1 MEVLNALN
9 VEHRHPATAVQGVTI
24 GNQTAG
30 DTGNRCFDGHTG
42 VHQCQRRAADRGLR
56 GRAVGGQ
63 HLGDAADRVGE
74 LGLIGQYGDQG
85 ALGKVAVADLAAAG
99 AAGCAGLAD
108 RVRREVVVVDIALV
122 RGVGQVIHQLG
133 ILGGAEGADGQHL
146 RLAAGK
152 HAGAMDAGQQADLG
166 SQRADLIDAAAVN
179 ALAVLE
185 QPCAHDLLLQLVAD
199 QVKVGGGQLGML
211 GSDGVHDGQHSG
223 IADILVIGVHG
234 ILDFVK
240 VVGIDIGQQG
250 MIQLHGGKVLLRLAD
265 LGDDTV
271 DEGEHLLDLLMTGT
285 DGAHHGLLID
295 LVGTGLDHDDFFLA
309 GCKGQGEVAVLALL
323 LRGVQHDL
331 AIHQTDKDTGD
342 GAVPRN
348 VRHSDGQ
355 RSAVHAGDLC
365 GAVGVKAHDSHR
377 DADIVAHVLGE
388 KRADGAVHNAG
399 GQDGMLTGA
408 AFAAHKAA
416 GDAACGVELLLKLN
430 AQGEE
435 INAVTRLV
443 AHRDIAQ
450 HAGLAVADHRAA
462 VGQTA
467 HFAGLDH
474 KGAACKGRLK
484 LAVLG
489 EGFQSGC
496 EFVSHRDSP
505 SLVDFYFQPLPYP
518 NLVQ

>member
-1 MEVLNALN
+1 
-9 VEHRHPATAVQGVTI
+9 
-24 GNQTAG
+24 
-30 DTGNRCFDGHTG
+30 
-42 VHQCQRRAADRGLR
+42 
-56 GRAVGGQ
+56 
-63 HLGDAADRVGE
+63 
-74 LGLIGQYGDQG
+74 
-85 ALGKVAVADLAAAG
+85 
-99 AAGCAGLAD
+99 
-108 RVRREVVVVDIALV
+108 
-122 RGVGQVIHQLG
+122 
-133 ILGGAEGADGQHL
+133 
-146 RLAAGK
+146 
-152 HAGAMDAGQQADLG
+152 MDAGQQADFSG
-166 SQRADLIDAAAVN
+166 QRADLIDAAAVN

-185 QPCAHDLLLQLVAD
+185 QPGADDLLLQLVAD

-223 IADILVIGVHG
+223 IADILIIGVHG
-234 ILDFVK
+234 VFDFIK
-240 VVGIDIGQQG
+240 VLGIDIGQQG
-250 MIQLHGGKVLLRLAD
+250 MIQLHGGKALLRLAD
-265 LGDDTV
+265 LGHNAV

-285 DGAHHGLLID
+285 DGAHHGLLVD
-295 LVGTGLDHDDFFLA
+295 LVGTGLDHDDLFLA
-309 GCKGQGEVAVLALL
+309 GGQRQGEVAVLALL

-331 AIHQTDKDTGD
+331 AVHQTDKHAGD

-348 VRHSDGQ
+348 VRHGNGQ
-355 RSAVHAGDLC
+355 RGTVHAGDF
-365 GAVGVKAHDSHR
+365 GRAVGVKAHDSHR
-377 DADIVAHVLGE
+377 DADIVAHILGE
-388 KRADGAVHNAG
+388 QRADRTIDHAG
-399 GQDGMLTGA
+399 GEDGMLAGA
-408 AFAAHKAA
+408 ALTAHEAA

-474 KGAACKGRLK
+474 KRAACKGRLK

-505 SLVDFYFQPLPYP
+505 SLVDFYFQPFPCP
-518 NLVQ
+518 DSVQ